1 MIELNREIIKNFVY
15 ELVWFFCDFFGFKK
29 DKFLNS
35 YNLIKKNNYLNIKY
49 FIELINKI
57 GLYRDLL
64 WWNFVFF
71 GIKDGLCWCY
81 ESSSNW

>member
-1 MIELNREIIKNFVY
+1 MNQY
-15 ELVWFFCDFFGFKK
+15 DFFCDFFGFKK

-64 WWNFVFF
+64 W
-71 GIKDGLCWCY
+71 
-81 ESSSNW
+81 